1 MRWSL
6 IIKCDKWYYKVRQR
20 DEVLCADLKES
31 GCSLVSL
38 WTPSYDS
45 HLYIHYAEREAKD
58 SYRPRSLRSGEEDCL
73 AACASFFGLIFVK
86 MVQKMEHFW
95 VQIASQSALDRFSVE
110 ISFPPFILYE
120 LTHENV

>member
-1 MRWSL
+1 M
-6 IIKCDKWYYKVRQR
+6 RQR

-45 HLYIHYAEREAKD
+45 HLYIHHAEREAKD
-58 SYRPRSLRSGEEDCL
+58 SYRPRSLRSGEGDCL

-86 MVQKMEHFW
+86 MVQKNGTLLGANCLAICTGPIQRRDFLP
-95 VQIASQSALDRFSVE
+95 S
-110 ISFPPFILYE
+110 LYIIRA
-120 LTHENV
+120 NS